1 MGILVPSSMQHA
13 NGLKILLA
21 LLTNGTACVLFT
33 LSGKVNYEV
42 AALMTVASLVGGW
55 AGALLAKRLSPA
67 LMRGFAVMIG
77 LAAAAKFL
85 LS

>member
-1 MGILVPSSMQHA
+1 
-13 NGLKILLA
+13 
-21 LLTNGTACVLFT
+21 
-33 LSGKVNYEV
+33 VNFQV

-67 LMRGFAVMIG
+67 IMRGFAVVIG

-85 LS
+85 LP